1 MQNQR
6 ERPHRHKVVPT
17 TANREAKGQEMSDL
31 QTADAAQVAQ
41 WMHEKGTGCAI
52 VFEEWVGGF
61 ARVLETS
68 RVRFTLGDEVL
79 TAEEVL
85 AEDGFRPALLE
96 CAAEMLSRLMPKG
109 YVESTFEVVEV
120 DGATNPFFGYVVRV
134 RADAPLTAL
143 LPLGMAFGTALAW
156 RFGLDPT
163 LLREDVSEQE
173 VREVHLDEID
183 YDNVRVDSWNISS
196 QWREFL
202 ERMQAQTRF
211 I

>member
-1 MQNQR
+1 MND
-6 ERPHRHKVVPT
+6 
-17 TANREAKGQEMSDL
+17 S
-31 QTADAAQVAQ
+31 QTADAEQIAQ
-41 WMHEKGTGCAI
+41 WMQQKGTGCA
-52 VFEEWVGGF
+52 VAFEEWVGGF

-68 RVRFTLGDEVL
+68 RVRFTLGKEVL

-85 AEDGFRPALLE
+85 AEDGFRPALIE
-96 CAAEMLSRLMPKG
+96 CAAEMLSRLMPQG
-109 YVESTFEVVEV
+109 YVESTFEVVAVGGEI
-120 DGATNPFFGYVVRV
+120 NPFFGYVVRI

-163 LLREDVSEQE
+163 LLREDGPEQE
-173 VREVHLDEID
+173 IREVHLDEID
-183 YDNVRVDSWNISS
+183 YDNVRVESWNISS

-202 ERMQAQTRF
+202 ERMQVQTRF